1 MRTLLHLLTRPEVDL
16 TRELIARQRALPE
29 TTVKI
34 LDLTKEAD
42 YDKVIE
48 EVFAADSIQV
58 S

>member
-1 MRTLLHLLTRPEVDL
+1 MRTLLHLRTRPEDDL
-16 TRELIARQRALPE
+16 TRELITLQRRLPE

-34 LDLTKEAD
+34 VDVTQGVD

-48 EVFAADSIQV
+48 EIFAADSIQV